1 MGNDGHEV
9 VALRNGKQFRSK
21 QSEKQGDGGRKV
33 IIIIIKATT
42 KFLGKGFLE
51 RGSSIDCKLQYLFGG
66 LADKDGSA
74 LDKLRG

>member
-9 VALRNGKQFRSK
+9 VTLRNGKQSRSK
-21 QSEKQGDGGRKV
+21 WSERQGNSGRKV

-51 RGSSIDCKLQYLFGG
+51 CGYPWIVSFSTFLEVLLMRMDQCLTN
-66 LADKDGSA
+66 
-74 LDKLRG
+74 